1 MEALQAG
8 VGKQGTA
15 DRLSA
20 FVLHEVEAQIQG
32 GQGGALS
39 QALSKSL
46 SPQVTDLVVT
56 QIEGF

>member
-1 MEALQAG
+1 MEGSEALVDQ
-8 VGKQGTA
+8 QGTA
-15 DRLSA
+15 NRLPT
-20 FVLHEVEAQIQG
+20 FVIHEVEAQIQG

>member
-1 MEALQAG
+1 MEGLQAG
-8 VGKQGTA
+8 VGQQGMA
-15 DRLSA
+15 NRLPT
-20 FVLHEVEAQIQG
+20 FVLHKVEAQIQG

-39 QALSKSL
+39 QALSESL

>member
-1 MEALQAG
+1 MEGLQAG
-8 VGKQGTA
+8 VGQQGTA
-15 DRLSA
+15 NRLPA
-20 FVLHEVEAQIQG
+20 FVLHEVETQIQG

-39 QALSKSL
+39 QALSKTL